1 MKGKYD
7 RLTKEEKKQIKE
19 EYINKSESNKNYYKR
34 IRSIKIIS
42 IFGIV
47 YSILMIFIDFLLK
60 LSLINK
66 IIDCLLLIFCIYFIT
81 RSHNLL
87 KVELNKFIISKK
99 K

>member
-1 MKGKYD
+1 MKCKYD
-7 RLTKEEKKQIKE
+7 LLNKEEKKKIKLD
-19 EYINKSESNKNYYKR
+19 YINSNENNKNYYKR
-34 IRSIKIIS
+34 IRSIKLIS

-47 YSILMIFIDFLLK
+47 YSILMIFMDFLLK
-60 LSLINK
+60 LSLVNK
-66 IIDCLLLIFCIYFIT
+66 IIDCLLLIFCLYFIT